1 MDVLQYTKNDLL
13 LNDIIR
19 HDIESWCDT
28 KLYVIDFTCSCIL
41 IYDIVLLKKSVQS
54 SLILYSLYLL
64 FYNSATDK
72 SVPRSCKAW
81 TRYPF

>member
-1 MDVLQYTKNDLL
+1 MDVLQYTNNDLL

-41 IYDIVLLKKSVQS
+41 IYDIVLLKKKCSIIIDIIFTVFTV
-54 SLILYSLYLL
+54 L
-64 FYNSATDK
+64 
-72 SVPRSCKAW
+72 
-81 TRYPF
+81 